1 MFSNHNAQK
10 RDSTITAFNLRLHE
24 IDALL
29 SEQEQIIIDADERNP
44 ETELAAAR
52 IHGLTA
58 STSVFVSG
66 SQKSET
72 CTRDMQERRT
82 PDEPLPMFG
91 DETGTSRL

>member
-29 SEQEQIIIDADERNP
+29 SEQEQIIIDADEHNP

-52 IHGLTA
+52 IHGLYREY
-58 STSVFVSG
+58 
-66 SQKSET
+66 QRIRQRKSEIRDMYT
-72 CTRDMQERRT
+72 DMQERRT